1 MDKLQPFIFRIMLKK
16 SGSRNP
22 RIELSEM
29 GPSLDLVVRRSKL
42 ASDDLYKKALK
53 VSKEAKVS
61 LNLVH
66 LQVNST
72 NIKRPV

>member
-53 VSKEAKVS
+53 VPKEAKVS
-61 LNLVH
+61 LNLIH

-72 NIKRPV
+72 NIKRSV

>member
-29 GPSLDLVVRRSKL
+29 GPSRLSGEEVKISIRWLVQKGSK
-42 ASDDLYKKALK
+42 STQRGK
-53 VSKEAKVS
+53 SKFEFGPPS
-61 LNLVH
+61 GELN
-66 LQVNST
+66 
-72 NIKRPV
+72 

>member
-1 MDKLQPFIFRIMLKK
+1 MEETVFFYFRIMLKK

-53 VSKEAKVS
+53 VSKEAKVC
-61 LNLVH
+61 
-66 LQVNST
+66 
-72 NIKRPV
+72 